1 MKKTLFVASLL
12 ACALPV
18 LADTIPGMT
27 LSGDGIANNDSWN
40 LYATF
45 DSLAPTDTFTTLAT
59 VNLNNNDWK
68 AIYAVGYTYSSDN
81 TLTLGM
87 VSYANPNS
95 WTTLSLG
102 TVTLSAGDPV
112 SFALSH
118 SGSDNK
124 LTLRGA
130 TGNTTEDF
138 RVLGSVNSANADK
151 YTNKHLSSVSLGT
164 AATSTNVYGKSFVLT
179 PATGNSVNIVSARLD
194 HEAYSDAAFEEFVLE
209 EQAFAS
215 DEVVRYT
222 TTAGNQANVYEYNT
236 PDGEVTFN
244 PAKFQKN
251 TDTESKFYG
260 KQMLT
265 LDNTI
270 AMEAR
275 TTFIIVD
282 ENKVVE
288 IKGAKHFTGADGK
301 THENG
306 SVFGGGELVKSGDG
320 TLAIRLNDTNRD
332 IDSTSGVRNDYDGS
346 VTVEEGTLYLF
357 HDDENPSDFKARIG
371 GGENSVITVKEGAT
385 LELGA
390 QTEISI
396 PLGAHTSTDPY
407 AHNVVIDGGAVNV
420 HADDAYHIPEMHPAT
435 STIKNAVITR
445 DGIDQV
451 DPEVRAELIV
461 AGITVFD
468 AREGETV
475 EFKHADILTD
485 EFYFNGHTIISNTNL
500 FADEVLIASS
510 LGTEGLFSLEVVDNS
525 IVVYGAGADAHSSG
539 TWGHVDNVY
548 VDQTSKLQ
556 TAHNKLEHE
565 WGGALHIQGTCKLD
579 IADKKLKDST
589 GGSSSDT
596 GLDTKPDI
604 KDDLMPDFQLPEDNA
619 KGLAVRTDGTVQA
632 VLDGQP
638 LTLAD
643 ISYVTDQL
651 SGDMLIK
658 YDEQTHAHGTLDLHL
673 KDPVSALPDG
683 KTLTN
688 TVFTLT
694 LTNFNSSLLVVNEE
708 TGELDKN
715 VAKLTIDAFQD
726 TKWHLVYGR
735 YDKETNNSIFTFSTM
750 ENLHIVTPEPATA
763 TLSLLALAALAARRK
778 RK

>member
-18 LADTIPGMT
+18 SADAGLT
-27 LSGDGIANNDSWN
+27 LSGERIANDCTWN

-45 DSLAPTDTFTTLAT
+45 DQLAYTDTFTTLAT
-59 VNLNNNDWK
+59 VNLNNDTWP
-68 AIYAVGYTYSSDN
+68 AIYAVGYTYIEKTQS
-81 TLTLGM
+81 LTLGM
-87 VSYANPNS
+87 ASYANPDEWN
-95 WTTLSLG
+95 TISLG
-102 TVTLSAGDPV
+102 SVTLGADMPV
-112 SFALSH
+112 SFALTH
-118 SGSDNK
+118 NGSNEGGNNT
-124 LTLRGA
+124 LTLHGA
-130 TGNTTEDF
+130 TGNTNFT
-138 RVLGSVNSANADK
+138 VSGNVATSANADK
-151 YTNKHLSSVSLGT
+151 YSNKHISSVSLGT
-164 AATSTNVYGKSFVLT
+164 TSTATQLYNKPNGVVLT
-179 PATGNSVNIVSARLD
+179 PATGNNVNIVSARLE
-194 HEAYSDAAFEEFVLE
+194 HEAYSDTAFKEFVLE
-209 EQAFAS
+209 EEAFAS

-222 TTAGNQANVYEYNT
+222 TTAGNQKNVYSYGTEN
-236 PDGEVTFN
+236 GEVTFN
-244 PAKFQKN
+244 PAKF
-251 TDTESKFYG
+251 TDNK
-260 KQMLT
+260 LT
-265 LDNTI
+265 LNETI
-270 AMEAR
+270 DLTAH
-275 TTFIIVD
+275 TTFIVD
-282 ENKVVE
+282 DGKTVE
-288 IKGAKHFTGADGK
+288 INGAKQFTGADGEK
-301 THENG
+301 HEMG
-306 SVFGGGELVKSGDG
+306 SAFGGGELVKSGGG
-320 TLAIRLNDTNRD
+320 TLKIRLNDTNRD
-332 IDSTSGVRNDYDGS
+332 IVTTENNDYYGS
-346 VTVEEGTLYLF
+346 VTVEEGTLSLF
-357 HDDENPSDFKARIG
+357 HNDLEKDCKHKARLG
-371 GGENSVITVKEGAT
+371 GAEVDGQGNIIKEAVITVKEGAT

-396 PLGAHTSTDPY
+396 PLGAHASTETY

-420 HADDAYHIPEMHPAT
+420 HADADYHIPEMHPAT
-435 STIKNAVITR
+435 STIKNAVISR
-445 DGIDQV
+445 EGIDRV

-468 AREGETV
+468 AREGDTV

-510 LGTEGLFSLEVVDNS
+510 LATEGLFSLEVVDNS

-579 IADKKLKDST
+579 IADKELKGST

-619 KGLAVRTDGTVQA
+619 KGLAVRSDGTVQA
-632 VLDGQP
+632 VLDGET
-638 LTLAD
+638 LTLTD

-683 KTLTN
+683 ATLTN

-694 LTNFNSSLLVVNEE
+694 LTNFNSGLLVVNEE
-708 TGELDKN
+708 TGELDKK
-715 VAKLTIDAFQD
+715 VATLTIDAFKD
-726 TKWHLVYGR
+726 TQWHLVYGR